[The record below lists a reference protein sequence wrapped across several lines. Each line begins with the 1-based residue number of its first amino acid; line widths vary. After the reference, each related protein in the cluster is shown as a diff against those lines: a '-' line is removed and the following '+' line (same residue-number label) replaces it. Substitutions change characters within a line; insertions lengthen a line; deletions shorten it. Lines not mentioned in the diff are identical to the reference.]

1 MSRSALLFALSAAA
15 GPAYAQSP
23 PLDEVMASQR
33 SALRQAMRI
42 DCPPASDDQEI
53 IVCGS
58 RAEDNDR
65 HRLPLASA
73 PQPGAA
79 DRAGGEQRAALA
91 IDSSPCTTVGRDQR
105 CGGGL
110 DVIGVGAAVA
120 RAVMQALANR
130 D

>member
-1 MSRSALLFALSAAA
+1 
-15 GPAYAQSP
+15 
-23 PLDEVMASQR
+23 
-33 SALRQAMRI
+33 MRL
-42 DCPPASDDQEI
+42 DCPPAADDEEI

-65 HRLPLASA
+65 HRLPLAA
-73 PQPGAA
+73 QPQPGAA

-91 IDSSPCTTVGRDQR
+91 IDSSRCTTVGRDQS

-110 DVIGVGAAVA
+110 DVIGIGFAVA
-120 RAVMQALANR
+120 RAVAQALANR